1 MRDELVL
8 TPLAFN
14 RLLRW
19 LDNGVE
25 SHGDTYLDM
34 RRRLVSYFDQRGRPS
49 PDELADETLNRIAR
63 TLEENETITA
73 NPPARYCYAV
83 ARFVLLEDL
92 RRREHRHLRLDQSAC
107 PDGLVTNFETT
118 GHDPEGTLALEE
130 RRLEC
135 VERCLKQLEPE
146 QRELILDYYYAD
158 RREKIER
165 RRALAARLGITMNAL
180 SIRACRIRGK
190 LEACVGSCF
199 EKP

>member
-1 MRDELVL
+1 VRDELVL

-63 TLEENETITA
+63 TLEENGTIPA

-92 RRREHRHLRLDQSAC
+92 RRREHRYLRLDQTAC
-107 PDGLVTNFETT
+107 PDGLLTKFDTT
-118 GHDPEGTLALEE
+118 GHDPERTLAVEE

-135 VERCLKQLEPE
+135 VERCLTRLKPE
-146 QRELILDYYYAD
+146 QRELILEYYYAD

-165 RRALAARLGITMNAL
+165 RRALAARLRITMNAL

-190 LEACVGSCF
+190 LESCVGSCLG
-199 EKP
+199 KP